1 MLSPF
6 GSELYD
12 YTIYKDFIYIIIQ
25 PKTLL
30 TPVGQMLMTTQFN
43 LYTDRISNI
52 KLMCAYDLKIFE
64 KWYIVTKDDHELH
77 LDLYAVDMKIR

>member
-1 MLSPF
+1 MF
-6 GSELYD
+6 R
-12 YTIYKDFIYIIIQ
+12 

-43 LYTDRISNI
+43 LYTDSMSNI

-64 KWYIVTKDDHELH
+64 KWYIVTKDDQELH